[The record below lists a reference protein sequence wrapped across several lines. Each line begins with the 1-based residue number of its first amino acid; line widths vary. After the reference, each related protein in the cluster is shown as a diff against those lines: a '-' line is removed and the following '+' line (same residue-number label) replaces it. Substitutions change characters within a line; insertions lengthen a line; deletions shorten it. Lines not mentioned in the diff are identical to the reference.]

1 MPLKVRQFNC
11 PQCGSPL
18 DLKNAR
24 SKSVICP
31 SCSSQIDLTGPQG
44 QVVGRVGSR
53 PTPRMTPFQP
63 GMTGTLNGE
72 QHMLIGRVLYRSDE
86 GDEWDE
92 WLLLSASGQ
101 YRWISDSEEEGMA
114 LWEPFVPT
122 DPIDPNTI
130 QEGRSINLR
139 GAPARV
145 RDRGE
150 AKITYLEGELTWKA
164 RLGDTMQYAEAEGS
178 DGRYSIEWT
187 PEEVEFYWGQRL
199 NRTEIAQAFGL
210 TSAAV
215 AAASGRSD
223 AKGNCRSAA
232 IVIAVVIVFLVI
244 CMVMAM
250 IPSTGSSGGFGSGIR
265 SGSSGRSFSGG
276 GGSSGGGK

>member
-1 MPLKVRQFNC
+1 MPLEVRQFNC

-44 QVVGRVGSR
+44 QIVGRVGSR

-63 GMTGTLNGE
+63 GMTGMLNGE
-72 QHMLIGRVLYRSDE
+72 QHMIIGRVLYRSDE

-122 DPIDPNTI
+122 APIDPNTI
-130 QEGRSINLR
+130 HEGRSINLR

-178 DGRYSIEWT
+178 DGRYSVEWT
-187 PEEVEFYWGQRL
+187 PEEVEFYWGKRL
-199 NRTEIAQAFGL
+199 NRIEIAQAFGL

-223 AKGNCRSAA
+223 VRGNCRSAA
-232 IVIAVVIVFLVI
+232 IMIAVVIVFLVI
-244 CMVMAM
+244 CMVMAV
-250 IPSTGSSGGFGSGIR
+250 IPSTGSSSGSGIR
-265 SGSSGRSFSGG
+265 GGSIGRSFSGG